1 MAEYDPATEV
11 AAATATAGLTG
22 MLALVRELH
31 AAGAIGEDA
40 VSRIRQQVLAEA
52 GRINT
57 SAASR
62 EAVQAGIAQRF
73 SHIVD
78 EQG

>member
-11 AAATATAGLTG
+11 VAATATAGLTG

-31 AAGAIGEDA
+31 ATGAIGDEA

-57 SAASR
+57 STASR
-62 EAVQAGIAQRF
+62 DAVQAEVAQRF
-73 SHIVD
+73 PQIVD